1 MACAESLRRSLYHQ
15 VLDVADSLIQIVQV
29 DVDVFVCWETERSP
43 RSRRLLVLEAHESGF
58 CITCVLLLTF
68 NRLKRLLKVE
78 PDLDDQYV
86 VALDFLREKRV
97 EGLVLLNWDLLFD
110 FLLIDFLGDL
120 IEDG

>member
-15 VLDVADSLIQIVQV
+15 VLDVADSPIQIIQV
-29 DVDVFVCWETERSP
+29 DVDVVVCWETERSP
-43 RSRRLLVLEAHESGF
+43 RGWRLLVLEAHESGF
-58 CITCVLLLTF
+58 CITRVLLLTF

-78 PDLDDQYV
+78 PDLVDQYV
-86 VALDFLREKRV
+86 VTLDFLREKRV

-120 IEDG
+120 IED